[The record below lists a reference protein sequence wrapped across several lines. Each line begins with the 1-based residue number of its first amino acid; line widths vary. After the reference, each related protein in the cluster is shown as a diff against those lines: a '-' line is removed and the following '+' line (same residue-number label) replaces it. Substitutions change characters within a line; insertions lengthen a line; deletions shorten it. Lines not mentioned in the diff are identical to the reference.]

1 MEDIIKFFN
10 SPRPGV
16 FLFTHL
22 KNGHNKKSYLFSDPT
37 EEIDCYEPGGIWNCF
52 EKIEKA
58 LASNYFLAG
67 FFSYELGYFLDDVR
81 QHKYDK
87 ITPLIWLGVFDG
99 CRIYDSLNLWDLERV
114 LKKTDSYSG
123 DYWVKG
129 LRANVE
135 RDEYVEDID
144 RVKEYI
150 KDGDIY
156 QANYTFKLEYDI
168 FGDIPSL
175 FLDLNKRQRVS
186 YSAYIKQGNRR
197 ILSLSPELFF
207 RRDGRQM
214 TNKPMKGTIK
224 RSNNTIEDLDNKKYL
239 ENSDKNRAENL
250 MIVDLVRNDLGRICE
265 MGSVSVPRLFE
276 VEEYETVYQMTST
289 ICGVLRDNIKWV
301 DIFKGLFPC
310 GSVTGAP
317 KIRSMQII
325 HELEKVE
332 RGVYTGAIGFISP
345 KNEAVFNI
353 PIRTLAIDTET
364 GRGDLGIG
372 SGIVIDSKGASEYEE
387 CILKAKYFTDL
398 IEDYK
403 LIETIL
409 WEESKGYSL
418 LDLHM
423 ERLENS
429 ARFFRIPFSIKM
441 IKNKLEETESDFCR
455 DKSYKVRLLIDKKGE
470 IFVSYSEFLQ
480 HSKYDIPYIAVPN
493 IKTDPGNIFLYHKT
507 TNRAL
512 YESEYEKYGKIGFVD
527 VIFENKKGEI
537 TEGAIT
543 NVFVEKGG
551 IFMTPPV
558 ECGLLD
564 GVYRKYLLRG
574 GQGRYIEKVLR
585 RDDLIDADAIYLS
598 NSVRGLFKVQLC
610 EDRIRPQ
617 TTDHT
622 CLPAR
627 QGQQTVEKKWEPV
640 DTR

>member
-22 KNGHNKKSYLFSDPT
+22 KNGHNKKSYLFSDPI

-67 FFSYELGYFLDDVR
+67 FLSYELGYFLDDVGEYR
-81 QHKYDK
+81 YDK

-99 CRIYDSLNLWDLERV
+99 CKVYDSLNLWDLERV
-114 LKKTDSYSG
+114 LKRTDSYSR
-123 DYWVKG
+123 DYWLKG
-129 LRANVE
+129 LKANVDK
-135 RDEYVEDID
+135 DEYVEDID

-168 FGDIPSL
+168 FGNIPSL

-207 RRDGRQM
+207 RREGRQM

-265 MGSVSVPRLFE
+265 MGSVNVPRLFE

-289 ICGVLRDNIKWV
+289 ICGVLRDNTKWV

-325 HELEKVE
+325 NELEKAE
-332 RGVYTGAIGFISP
+332 RGVYTGAVGFISP
-345 KNEAVFNI
+345 KHEAVFNI

-372 SGIVIDSKGASEYEE
+372 SGIVVDSKGPSEYEE

-398 IEDYK
+398 VEDYK
-403 LIETIL
+403 LIETML
-409 WEESKGYSL
+409 WEESKGYFL
-418 LDLHM
+418 LGLHI

-429 ARFFRIPFSIKM
+429 ARFFRIPCNIDMVKSRLREI
-441 IKNKLEETESDFCR
+441 ESNFCK
-455 DKSYKVRLLIDKKGE
+455 DKAYRIRLLIDKNGKLSVSSSEFSQDSTGE
-470 IFVSYSEFLQ
+470 ITYVTIS
-480 HSKYDIPYIAVPN
+480 DR
-493 IKTDPGNIFLYHKT
+493 KTDSSNIFLYHKT

-512 YESEYEKYGKIGFVD
+512 YESEYDRYKRGGFID
-527 VIFENKKGEI
+527 VLFENERGEI

-543 NVFVEKGG
+543 NIFLEKDS

-574 GQGRYIEKVLR
+574 GQGRYIEKVLG
-585 RDDLIDADAIYLS
+585 RDDFIDADAIYLS

-610 EDRIRPQ
+610 EDEKRWQIA
-617 TTDHT
+617 
-622 CLPAR
+622 PACR
-627 QGQQTVEKKWEPV
+627 QAGIA
-640 DTR
+640 DGR